1 MNRIIIPLNAFEM
14 IGCQHAMIQRIYE
27 QQVHGVEI
35 RRELM
40 KKVDQEINLIA
51 KELKKYP
58 LFTVYSAPIELWK
71 ENGELNKQE
80 LTFVL
85 EEALSLGAQWVKVS
99 LGFYQPQSPIGDL
112 QQLLQAFPAL
122 RLFVENDQTSYG
134 GNVASLHAFFDNAYE
149 VPVSMTFDIGNWL
162 YVKEQPEEAIKKL
175 GSFVEYIHIKHVI
188 KSSGKLVTTA
198 ISNDSNEMW
207 KDILKGFS
215 YSIFKALEFPIDEPE
230 QVPSFISL
238 VQEAEQEEVQ

>member
-14 IGCQHAMIQRIYE
+14 IGCQHAMIGRIYE

-80 LTFVL
+80 LTSVL

-134 GNVASLHAFFDNAYE
+134 GNIASLHAFFNNAYE
-149 VPVSMTFDIGNWL
+149 VPVSMTFDVGNWL
-162 YVKEQPEEAIKKL
+162 YAKEQPEEAIKKL

-198 ISNDSNEMW
+198 ISNESNEMW

-215 YSIFKALEFPIDEPE
+215 HSIFKALEFPIDELE

-238 VQEAEQEEVQ
+238 VQAAEQEEVQ

>member
-1 MNRIIIPLNAFEM
+1 MNRIIIPLNAFETTSSQHTM
-14 IGCQHAMIQRIYE
+14 IGRIYE

-40 KKVDQEINLIA
+40 KKVDQEIELIA
-51 KELKKYP
+51 EELKKYP

-80 LTFVL
+80 LKAIL
-85 EEALSLGAQWVKVS
+85 EEAVSLGAQWVKVS

-112 QQLLQAFPAL
+112 QELLQAFPAL

-134 GNVASLHAFFDNAYE
+134 GNIASLYAFFDNAYE

-162 YVKEQPEEAIKKL
+162 YVQERPEEAIKKL
-175 GSFVEYIHIKHVI
+175 RPFVGYIHIKHVI
-188 KSSGKLVTTA
+188 KNSGKLVTNS

-215 YSIFKALEFPIDEPE
+215 HSIFKALEFPIDEPE
-230 QVPSFISL
+230 QIPGFISL
-238 VQEAEQEEVQ
+238 VKAAEQEEVQ

>member
-1 MNRIIIPLNAFEM
+1 MNRTIIPLNAFEM
-14 IGCQHAMIQRIYE
+14 IGCQHAMIGRIYE

-80 LTFVL
+80 LTSVL

-134 GNVASLHAFFDNAYE
+134 GNIASLHAFFDNAYE
-149 VPVSMTFDIGNWL
+149 VPVSMTFDVGNWL
-162 YVKEQPEEAIKKL
+162 YAKEQPEEAIKKL

-198 ISNDSNEMW
+198 ISNESNEMW

-215 YSIFKALEFPIDEPE
+215 HSIFKALEFPIDELE